1 MTYSLFIGRWQ
12 PLHAGHVAIIRR
24 VLDEGKNVCIG
35 IRDTPEDGDNP
46 YSHEDRYDMFWE
58 EFADEMVTGRL
69 HIIEMPDVTEVC
81 HGRAPGWTVRQ
92 IEVDEE
98 TALISGTEIR
108 KCQV

>member
-12 PLHAGHVAIIRR
+12 PLHAGHVAIIRK
-24 VLDEGKNVCIG
+24 VLDEGKNVLVG

-46 YSHEDRYDMFWE
+46 YTITHRLNMFGQ
-58 EFADEMVTGRL
+58 EFADEIHAGRMVVMV
-69 HIIEMPDVTEVC
+69 IPNVTEVC

-98 TALISGTEIR
+98 TEKISGTAIR
-108 KCQV
+108 GNT